1 MKARIVQIGNSR
13 GIRIPKSLIVQAGI
27 KDEVDLHVDENR
39 LIISSPERPRA
50 TWADAFRRMA
60 MRGDDVLLDGDLV
73 SSSQWDEEGW
83 EWK

>member
-1 MKARIVQIGNSR
+1 MKARIVKIGNSR
-13 GIRIPKSLIVQAGI
+13 GIRIPKSLILQAGI
-27 KDEVDLHVDENR
+27 KDEVDLNVEENR

-60 MRGDDVLLDGDLV
+60 ERGDDVLLDVDSV
-73 SSSQWDEEGW
+73 SSSQWDGEGW